1 MLQKLI
7 TAVLNKTV
15 YCMNCCA
22 YRMNCTDSLY
32 EIAMLQ
38 FMQLF
43 LQLMPCCIAGCNM
56 QQYVCV

>member
-1 MLQKLI
+1 MLQNLVA
-7 TAVLNKTV
+7 AVLNKTV

-22 YRMNCTDSLY
+22 CRMNCTAGLY
-32 EIAMLQ
+32 ETAVQQ

-43 LQLMPCCIAGCNM
+43 LQLMPCCIAVCNM